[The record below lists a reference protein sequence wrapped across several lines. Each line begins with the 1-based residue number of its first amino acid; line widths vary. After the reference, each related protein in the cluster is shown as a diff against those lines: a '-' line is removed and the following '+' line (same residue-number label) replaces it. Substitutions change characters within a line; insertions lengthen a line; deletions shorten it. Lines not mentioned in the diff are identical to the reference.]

1 MWFDE
6 SLVQSV
12 VDAVPVWLAVLLV
25 VISYL
30 GSIYLIAPVT
40 VVTYLRGRCWRTAT
54 WPGIIL
60 GAYALFVALKPLS
73 DISRPS
79 ERGVDSP
86 LAEQSL
92 PAGVDLLHQ
101 FAVDFDTASFPSGHA
116 IAVTVFIGLVVAD
129 VDIGTFRQRLLLGVG
144 WVGAVLFT
152 RVGLGVHY
160 IGDVV
165 GGIIIGLAFLGVMVA
180 LRNRL
185 HERSWR
191 GFDAA
196 EGAFIVAAAL
206 AVMAIIAGRQF
217 DGAVLVGASVAGLFA
232 HRRFHLRSLSLSRQV
247 LRS

>member
-6 SLVQSV
+6 SVVQSV
-12 VDAVPVWLAVLLV
+12 VDTVPVWLAVLLV
-25 VISYL
+25 VVSYL
-30 GSIYLIAPVT
+30 GSIYLIAPAT
-40 VVTYLRGRCWRTAT
+40 VLTYLRGSSWRTAT
-54 WPGIIL
+54 WPGIVI

-92 PAGVDLLHQ
+92 PAGFDLLHQ
-101 FAVDFDTASFPSGHA
+101 LAVDFDTASFPSGHA
-116 IAVTVFIGLVVAD
+116 IAVTVFIGLVVVD
-129 VDIGTFRQRLLLGVG
+129 LDIGTFRQRLLLGG
-144 WVGAVLFT
+144 AWVGTVLFT

-165 GGIIIGLAFLGVMVA
+165 GGLIVGLVFLGVMLA
-180 LRNRL
+180 LRKRL

-196 EGAFIVAAAL
+196 EGVFIIAAVL
-206 AVMAIIAGRQF
+206 AVAAIIAGRQF
-217 DGAVLVGASVAGLFA
+217 DGAVLVGISIAGLLA
-232 HRRFHLRSLSLSRQV
+232 HRRFHPRSLSLSKQF
-247 LRS
+247 LQS